1 MDGIDYNLAPDIIA
15 TEGTLVAIQRKVVE
29 YLRAVPEL
37 ASVEQIFIED
47 QLDLAAEIDKALSSG
62 LLSICVSIGKAVDS
76 APSAPG
82 ILALDPCE
90 IVIRCIENP
99 TINRAAGGT
108 GLTRNRAGELI
119 AKALKLQRINN
130 GCLGRVRLEN
140 SSLPK
145 DADVIGRDVTFILTA
160 AI

>member
-1 MDGIDYNLAPDIIA
+1 MDGVDYNLDPYIVAQ
-15 TEGTLVAIQRKVVE
+15 EGTLVAIQRKVVH
-29 YLRAVPEL
+29 YLRGIAYL
-37 ASVEQIFIED
+37 ANIDQVFIED
-47 QLDLAAEIDKALSSG
+47 QLDLSSEIDKALSTG

-76 APSAPG
+76 APTAPG
-82 ILALDPCE
+82 ILVLDPCE

-99 TINRAAGGT
+99 TINRGAGGT
-108 GLTRNRAGELI
+108 GLTRNRAAEII

-130 GCLGRVRLEN
+130 GFLGRVRMDN

-145 DADVIGRDVTFILTA
+145 DADVIGRDITFTLSA